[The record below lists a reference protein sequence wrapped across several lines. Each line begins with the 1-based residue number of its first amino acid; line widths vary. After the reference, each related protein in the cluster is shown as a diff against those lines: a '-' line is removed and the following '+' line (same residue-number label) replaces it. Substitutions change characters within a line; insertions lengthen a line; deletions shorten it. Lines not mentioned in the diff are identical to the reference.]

1 VEEEISVGDLE
12 ADWGAIRRCLCI
24 RQRMRRFFARSLQT
38 HWLVCPR
45 YSRATS
51 ERPMVSM
58 MLTFG
63 FLRYHVIWLRSLNTC
78 KVLTIA

>member
-1 VEEEISVGDLE
+1 VEEILVGDLD

-38 HWLVCPR
+38 HWLVCAWFSR

-51 ERPMVSM
+51 ERPMASM

-63 FLRYHVIWLRSLNTC
+63 FLRCHVIWLR
-78 KVLTIA
+78 